1 VTASTEDKIDSGGK
15 TMKRVTPT
23 EIAATTA
30 ALVLAFAVGA
40 ADTIRIAHID
50 PMSGPFGLVGESLG
64 KHLDATAADIN
75 AKGGVLGGM
84 KFEIVH
90 FDNKSSP
97 QESALLLKQVT
108 DSGIRFV
115 TQGGGSNIAHAL
127 SEAVAKHNSRNP
139 DSSVLYL
146 NYAAQDPT
154 LTNDKCNFWH
164 FRFDAHVDMKLD
176 AITNHIARQKDI
188 RKVYLLNQDYAFGQA
203 ISKAAR
209 EMLARKRADIEIVG
223 DDLHPLGKVKDFS
236 PYIAKIKA
244 SAAQAVITGNWGADF
259 TLLIKSSKESGL
271 GVIFY
276 TFNAQNAGAPSSVG
290 AAGADHIKQ
299 VFTWHANIADNKAEK
314 FALDFRKKYNGDFY
328 YNTAKT
334 ELEMLARAM
343 NDTTSIDPL
352 KVARALEGM
361 KYQSDTG
368 EVWMRADDHQLM
380 QPIYIAT
387 FTKAGG
393 KDVKIDAEG
402 TGFGWKTDIRIE
414 PADTV
419 MPTSCKMERP

>member
-1 VTASTEDKIDSGGK
+1 
-15 TMKRVTPT
+15 MKRATVK
-23 EIAATTA
+23 EIAAATA
-30 ALVLAFAVGA
+30 ALLLAFAAGA
-40 ADTIRIAHID
+40 ADTIKIAHID

-64 KHLDATAADIN
+64 KHLDATAEAIN
-75 AKGGVLGGM
+75 AKGGVLGGI
-84 KFEIVH
+84 KFEIMH

-97 QESALLLKQVT
+97 QESVLLLKQVT

-176 AITNHIARQKDI
+176 AITNHIAQQSDI

-203 ISKAAR
+203 ISKAAK
-209 EMLARKRADIEIVG
+209 EMLTKKRPDIEIVG

-236 PYIAKIKA
+236 PYIAKIRA

-259 TLLIKSSKESGL
+259 TLLIKSSKDSGL
-271 GVIFY
+271 GVTFY
-276 TFNAQNAGAPSSVG
+276 TLNAQNAGAPSSIG
-290 AAGADHIKQ
+290 AAGADHIRQ

-314 FALDFRKKYNGDFY
+314 FALDFRRKFNGDFY

-334 ELEMLARAM
+334 ELEMLAKAM
-343 NDTTSIDPL
+343 IDTKSIDPL

-419 MPTSCKMERP
+419 MPTTCRMERP

>member
-1 VTASTEDKIDSGGK
+1 MRRISL
-15 TMKRVTPT
+15 T

-30 ALVLAFAVGA
+30 VLLFAFAAEA

-50 PMSGPFGLVGESLG
+50 PLSGPFGLVGESFG
-64 KHLDATAADIN
+64 RHLDAAAVEIN
-75 AKGGVLGGM
+75 AKGGVLGGTQ
-84 KFEIVH
+84 FEIVH

-97 QESALLLKQVT
+97 QESVLLLKQIT
-108 DSGIRFV
+108 DSGIRYL
-115 TQGGGSNIAHAL
+115 TQGAGSNVAHAL
-127 SEAVAKHNSRNP
+127 SEALAKHNSRNP
-139 DSSVLYL
+139 DASVLYF
-146 NYAAQDPT
+146 NFAAQDPA

-164 FRFDAHVDMKLD
+164 FRFDANVDMKLD
-176 AITNHIARQKDI
+176 AITNFIARQKDI
-188 RKVYLLNQDYAFGQA
+188 KRVYLLNQDYAFGQA

-209 EMLARKRADIEIVG
+209 EMLLKKRPDIEIVG

-244 SAAQAVITGNWGADF
+244 ADAQAVITGNWGADY
-259 TLLIKSSKESGL
+259 TLLIKASKDSGL
-271 GVIFY
+271 GVTYY
-276 TFNAQNAGAPSSVG
+276 TLNAHNAGAPTSVG
-290 AAGADHIKQ
+290 AAGADHVRQ
-299 VFTWHANIADNKAEK
+299 VFTWHANVAGNKIEK
-314 FALDFRKKYNGDFY
+314 FALDFRKKYNGDFF

-334 ELEMLARAM
+334 ELEMLAKAM
-343 NDTTSIDPL
+343 NDAKSIDPL

-387 FTKAGG
+387 FTKTGG

>member
-1 VTASTEDKIDSGGK
+1 
-15 TMKRVTPT
+15 MKRISLT

-30 ALVLAFAVGA
+30 ALLFAFAAEA

-50 PMSGPFGLVGESLG
+50 PLSGPFGLVGESFG
-64 KHLDATAADIN
+64 RHLDAAAAEIN
-75 AKGGVLGGM
+75 AKGGVLGGTQ
-84 KFEIVH
+84 FEIVH

-97 QESALLLKQVT
+97 QESVLLLKQIT
-108 DSGIRFV
+108 DSGIRYL
-115 TQGGGSNIAHAL
+115 TQGAGSNVAHAL
-127 SEAVAKHNSRNP
+127 SEALSKHNTRNP
-139 DSSVLYL
+139 DRSVLYF
-146 NYAAQDPT
+146 NFAAQDPV

-176 AITNHIARQKDI
+176 AITNYIARQKDI
-188 RKVYLLNQDYAFGQA
+188 KRVYLLNQDYAFGQA

-209 EMLARKRADIEIVG
+209 EMLTKKRPDIEIVG

-244 SAAQAVITGNWGADF
+244 SDAQAVITGNWGADY
-259 TLLIKSSKESGL
+259 TLLIKASKNSGL
-271 GVIFY
+271 GVTYY
-276 TFNAQNAGAPSSVG
+276 TLNAHNAGAPTSVG
-290 AAGADHIKQ
+290 AAGADHVRQ
-299 VFTWHANIADNKAEK
+299 VFTWHANIAGNKIEK
-314 FALDFRKKYNGDFY
+314 FALDFRKKYNGDFF

-334 ELEMLARAM
+334 ELEMLAKAM
-343 NDTTSIDPL
+343 NDTKSIDPL
-352 KVARALEGM
+352 KVARTLEGM
-361 KYQSDTG
+361 NYQSDTG

-414 PADTV
+414 PADTA
-419 MPTSCKMERP
+419 MPTTCKMERP

>member
-1 VTASTEDKIDSGGK
+1 VTGGTEDKIDSGGK
-15 TMKRVTPT
+15 TMERITVA

-30 ALVLAFAVGA
+30 ALSFAFAACA
-40 ADTIRIAHID
+40 ADAIRIAHID

-64 KHLDATAADIN
+64 KHLDATAAEIN
-75 AKGGVLGGM
+75 ARGGVLGSM

-97 QESALLLKQVT
+97 QESVLLLKQVT

-176 AITNHIARQKDI
+176 AITNHIAQQNDI
-188 RKVYLLNQDYAFGQA
+188 KKVYLLNQDYAFGQA

-209 EMLARKRADIEIVG
+209 GMLTRKRPDIEIVG

-271 GVIFY
+271 GVTFY

-334 ELEMLARAM
+334 ELEMLAKAM
-343 NDTTSIDPL
+343 IDTKSIDPL

-402 TGFGWKTDIRIE
+402 TGFGWKTEIRIE

-419 MPTSCKMERP
+419 MPTTCRMERP